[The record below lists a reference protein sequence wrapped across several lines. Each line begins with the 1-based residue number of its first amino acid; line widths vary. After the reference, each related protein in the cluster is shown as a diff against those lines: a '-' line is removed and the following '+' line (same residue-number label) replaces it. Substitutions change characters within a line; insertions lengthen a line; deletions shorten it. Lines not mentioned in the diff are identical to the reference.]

1 MSAVARPGLRARLRR
16 ASDWLANYLP
26 VLLMG
31 LLALA
36 TYLLARNTPVFGPAP
51 EARPATHQADYFMR
65 RFSVKSFDAQGR
77 LKSEVVGVE
86 GRHYPDTDTMEIDQP
101 RIVAFNA
108 RGDATVATARR
119 AVTNADGSQVQL
131 IGDAVVTREAVVDAT
146 GLRRPGLQI
155 RSEFLHVFVDT
166 EQVRTHKPVVLVRG
180 EDRFTAD
187 QMDYDNLDMLMNL
200 QGRVRGLIAPKA
212 AK

>member
-1 MSAVARPGLRARLRR
+1 MPASRPGLGLRLRR
-16 ASDWLANYLP
+16 GGDWLATYLP

-51 EARPATHQADYFMR
+51 EPRAATHQADYFMR
-65 RFSVKSFDAQGR
+65 RFSIKSFDAQGR
-77 LKSEVVGVE
+77 LKSEVIGVE

-108 RGDATVATARR
+108 RGDTTVATAQR
-119 AVTNADGSQVQL
+119 AVSNADGSQVQL
-131 IGDAVVTREAVVDAT
+131 IGDAVVTREPTADA
-146 GLRRPGLQI
+146 GGRARPRMQI
-155 RSEFLHVFVDT
+155 RSEFLHVFVNT

-180 EDRFTAD
+180 NDQFSADR
-187 QMDYDNLDMLMNL
+187 MDYDNLDLVMNL
-200 QGRVRGLIAPKA
+200 EGRVRGLIAPTTTR
-212 AK
+212 